1 MAKSM
6 SSKNSV
12 ELNDLFDYDMKIYQN
27 SEYFKFSIDS
37 VLLAEFVNIKR
48 EHKRILDMCTGNAP
62 VPLILS
68 KKYNNIDIIGIEIQ
82 KEIYDLAKK
91 SIIYNNSM
99 NITLINEDVNNIV
112 DLFKNNKFDIIT
124 CNPPYFITYSDKLIN
139 NNKIKAIARHEIKID
154 LESIIKVASKIIKNQ
169 GYFYLVHRSERIADI
184 INLFKKYNFGLKRI
198 VPVYN
203 DNNSNSCF
211 VLIEA
216 IYNGKDYVII
226 NKPVFINDYESYQGI
241 FGGAL

>member
-48 EHKRILDMCTGNAP
+48 GHKRILDMCTGNAP

-112 DLFKNNKFDIIT
+112 DLIKNNKFDIIT
-124 CNPPYFITYSDKLIN
+124 CNPPYCIT
-139 NNKIKAIARHEIKID
+139 
-154 LESIIKVASKIIKNQ
+154 
-169 GYFYLVHRSERIADI
+169 
-184 INLFKKYNFGLKRI
+184 
-198 VPVYN
+198 
-203 DNNSNSCF
+203 
-211 VLIEA
+211 
-216 IYNGKDYVII
+216 
-226 NKPVFINDYESYQGI
+226 
-241 FGGAL
+241 